1 MRERVLSVKGS
12 LGVYVLYARRSII
25 ICISSSYIY
34 SAPSELID
42 ARGKWV

>member
-12 LGVYVLYARRSII
+12 LGVDVLYARRSYAV
-25 ICISSSYIY
+25 CVPSSYIY

-42 ARGKWV
+42 A